1 MIIPLMT
8 NKNKPKVKS
17 VTGMVRMR
25 RIGFRKVFKKDK
37 TKATIKAA
45 GTPEILTPDNN
56 SAVMSTDRADTSIL
70 TNQFFMFRNCFLK

>member
-1 MIIPLMT
+1 
-8 NKNKPKVKS
+8 
-17 VTGMVRMR
+17 
-25 RIGFRKVFKKDK
+25 VFKKDK